1 MTHAERTESAIAGR
15 RELSLEDWLA
25 IFRRKFWLLLISAI
39 LCGVAGFLL
48 SLVLPKR
55 YTSHTRVL
63 VEAPIV
69 PDSYVK
75 PVVSDDLDRRLASMQ
90 GEILSR
96 TRLQHLVE
104 QFGLFKEDKQAAMEA
119 LVDRLQKSIKV
130 TPLSPTPGTLSSV
143 LLGFNI
149 DVTLGEAKLAQQV
162 CTEITSLFTE
172 QNLRLREQQ
181 AEDTTQFLAKQ
192 LDEAKAKL
200 DEQDAKL
207 AEFQSQYLGSQP
219 EDEQTNLTL
228 LAGLTPQLE
237 AATQEL
243 NQAQQNETFAESM
256 LTQQLA
262 AWKSSANGRNPQTI
276 QQQLSDLES
285 RLASLEAQYTDKHPA
300 VLKLKE
306 EIAELQKRDPGDA
319 TQNASISQT
328 ENAPAGEPLQIQQL
342 RAQLRQAQLTISQR
356 KKEQEELQKQ
366 IKVLQNRIQ
375 LSPMVQQ
382 QFKGL
387 TRDYQTALTFY
398 NELLKKREEAQM
410 ATELERRQQ
419 GENFR
424 VLDPPSFPERPSFPN
439 RRLFA
444 LEGLGT
450 GLALS
455 AGLVFFLQ
463 SGDKSLRRLEDVEL
477 YLGLPTLAVIPSVQ
491 AVRQRGDG
499 PHAPSRRIANLTARK
514 APVR

>member
-1 MTHAERTESAIAGR
+1 VPMTLSKRTERAMAS
-15 RELSLEDWLA
+15 RELSVEDWLA
-25 IFRRKFWLLLISAI
+25 IFRRRFWLLLVSAI
-39 LCGVAGFLL
+39 VCGAAGFVL
-48 SLVLPKR
+48 SLVLAKR

-96 TRLQHLVE
+96 THLQHLVE
-104 QFGLFKEDKQAAMEA
+104 QFSLFKEDKQAPMEA

-130 TPLSPTPGTLSSV
+130 TPLSPTPGTLSPA

-149 DVTLGEAKLAQQV
+149 DVTLGEARLAQQV

-181 AEDTTQFLAKQ
+181 AEDTTQFLARQ
-192 LDEAKAKL
+192 LDDAKARL

-207 AEFQSQYLGSQP
+207 ATFQTHYLGAQP

-276 QQQLSDLES
+276 EQQLSDLEG
-285 RLASLEAQYTDKHPA
+285 RLASLQAQYTDKHPA
-300 VLKLKE
+300 VLKLKD
-306 EIAELQKRDPGDA
+306 EIAELQKKDLNDPA
-319 TQNASISQT
+319 QNQSVTQTANGPIV
-328 ENAPAGEPLQIQQL
+328 EPLQIQQL
-342 RAQLRQAQLTISQR
+342 RAQLRQAELTISQK
-356 KKEQEELQKQ
+356 KKEQEELQSQ
-366 IKVLQNRIQ
+366 IKVLQKRIQ

-382 QFKGL
+382 EFKGL
-387 TRDYQTALTFY
+387 TRDYQTALNFY

-439 RRLFA
+439 RRLFT
-444 LEGLGT
+444 LEGLAT
-450 GLALS
+450 GLVTG
-455 AGLVFFLQ
+455 AGLIFLLQ
-463 SGDKSLRRLEDVEL
+463 SRDKSLRKLEDVEL
-477 YLGLPTLAVIPSVQ
+477 YLGVPTLAVIPSRE
-491 AVRQRGDG
+491 AVPQK
-499 PHAPSRRIANLTARK
+499 RIAQLLPTLTARR